1 MEQSPPPDPEIA
13 GWLTTLGVTSLCQWD
28 VLIFLYQHHTTL
40 LDATDLARL
49 LGYTSN
55 AIVTALD
62 RLETQELV
70 ARSRVSHGVR
80 LYRVRVSPDFPCGAA
95 FARLSTLAADRAGR
109 VRVAQQLRRDT
120 PPRRATEEN
129 SDKLWTRL
137 IKLLSKRPET

>member
-55 AIVTALD
+55 AIVVALD
-62 RLETQELV
+62 VLESQELV
-70 ARSRVSHGVR
+70 ARSRVSQGVR
-80 LYRVRVSPDFPCGAA
+80 LYHVRVLPDSPRGAV
-95 FARLSTLAADRAGR
+95 FTRLYTFAADHGGR
-109 VRVAQQLRRDT
+109 VRVARPLRRDH
-120 PPRRATEEN
+120 PPEE
-129 SDKLWTRL
+129 S
-137 IKLLSKRPET
+137 SPY